1 MAANE
6 ADVRE
11 RSTAVADR
19 SEAKNWLQ
27 ANQQYLSAALAEV
40 RVLLQR
46 HINRNK
52 VRSGNADQSESDL
65 PNVSYPD
72 FRGLRPPALE
82 VLSATFKLSTFERA
96 LLLLCAGVE
105 FDAGLAALCGEAQ
118 GKAHPTNPT
127 FGLALAA
134 LPGAHWSALSPA
146 APLRYW
152 KLIRT
157 ETASSLTQSL
167 LHIDERI
174 LHYLAGVQYV
184 DDRLADYLVP
194 VTVTSQPVASH
205 QVLSDQI
212 VSLWSR
218 IPAGGVLP
226 AIQLCGL
233 DAAGKRAVAASA
245 CARLKLNLVAIPGD
259 NLPVNTSEV
268 STLIRLWEREA
279 ALQACALLVECDDM
293 DAVNDARAPS
303 VTRLLTT
310 LRAPVLFTRS
320 DRWTPLQRLTVTLD
334 VNKPTLEE
342 QRQLWRETL
351 QGVGEV
357 DAGRLDLLT
366 SQFDLSARTIRE
378 AGTEAIGRLAKPVE
392 KVEKEEDL
400 AFAVWDA
407 CRAQARPRLDDLGMH
422 IEPAATW
429 DDLVLPQPQ
438 REILSEMAAH
448 VRQRTK
454 VYHEWAFATKGQRG
468 LGISALFAGASGTGK
483 TMAAEVLAHELR
495 LDLYRIDLS
504 SVVSKYIGE
513 TEKNLRRIFD
523 AADDGGV
530 ILLFD
535 EADALFGKR
544 SEVKDSHDRYA
555 NIEVS
560 YLLQRIESYRGLAI
574 LTTNQKSALD
584 TAFLRRIRFIVQFPF
599 PDESQRAE
607 IWRRIFPEATP
618 TEGLDVMKLSRLNV
632 AGGNIRNIALS
643 AAFLAAD
650 AGEPVRMTHL
660 LHAARSEYAKLEKTL
675 TDAEIEG
682 WIGGSE

>member
-157 ETASSLTQSL
+157 ETASSSLTQSL

-366 SQFDLSARTIRE
+366 SQFNLSARTIRE
-378 AGTEAIGRLAKPVE
+378 AGTEAIGRLAKPVAAKWRLTFASE
-392 KVEKEEDL
+392 RRSTTSGLLPQRGNEASGSARFSPARAGPGKRWQPKCSPTSCGSIFTASISPPSSVSTSGRPKKTCAGFLTRQTTVASFYFSTKRMPFL
-400 AFAVWDA
+400 ANGARSRTHTTDRRKSGKGGGPRVCGVGRLPRPSPASARRPWHA
-407 CRAQARPRLDDLGMH
+407 HRTGCHLGRPRTA
-422 IEPAATW
+422 PA
-429 DDLVLPQPQ
+429 
-438 REILSEMAAH
+438 
-448 VRQRTK
+448 
-454 VYHEWAFATKGQRG
+454 
-468 LGISALFAGASGTGK
+468 
-483 TMAAEVLAHELR
+483 
-495 LDLYRIDLS
+495 
-504 SVVSKYIGE
+504 
-513 TEKNLRRIFD
+513 
-523 AADDGGV
+523 
-530 ILLFD
+530 
-535 EADALFGKR
+535 
-544 SEVKDSHDRYA
+544 
-555 NIEVS
+555 
-560 YLLQRIESYRGLAI
+560 
-574 LTTNQKSALD
+574 
-584 TAFLRRIRFIVQFPF
+584 TA
-599 PDESQRAE
+599 
-607 IWRRIFPEATP
+607 
-618 TEGLDVMKLSRLNV
+618 
-632 AGGNIRNIALS
+632 
-643 AAFLAAD
+643 
-650 AGEPVRMTHL
+650 
-660 LHAARSEYAKLEKTL
+660 
-675 TDAEIEG
+675 
-682 WIGGSE
+682 